1 MLDLDRINQIRLSA
15 NPWFQKLVG
24 HGLLMPNYY
33 TPPRVKIVFEG
44 EDQLPDKPVIYAM
57 NHTDRYNYW
66 PLQYK
71 AWRSLGRFTAAWVK
85 GKYYENPL
93 MGKFM
98 EKINSIP
105 TVSRGYL
112 IARDFMTTLQRRPS
126 NEEYATTRQWVDAQA
141 TQLEGEPLEAPGA
154 DIPEEILTRAR
165 VILGRVFD
173 PESETYA
180 ESINALFR
188 KMMRRFVEL
197 NQEAMDIGLDT
208 IIFPE
213 GTRSLR
219 LARGRIG
226 LSQIALAHQRI
237 VVPVGCSG
245 CSDLY
250 PGSSPWA
257 KGGTVTY
264 RFGAPITYEEM
275 APYHTGESFEPF
287 TPEAEANYRE
297 KFQGLVD
304 EVMQRINE
312 LLDERYQWSDEGGEQ
327 GAVGS
332 KRFV

>member
-1 MLDLDRINQIRLSA
+1 MLDLDRINGIRLSA
-15 NPWFQKLVG
+15 TPWFQKLVARG
-24 HGLLMPNYY
+24 ILMPNYH
-33 TPPRVKIVFEG
+33 TPPRVKIIFEG
-44 EDQLPDKPVIYAM
+44 EDQLPDEPVIYAM

-112 IARDFMTTLQRRPS
+112 IARDFKSTLQRRPS
-126 NEEYATTRQWVDAQA
+126 NEEYAATRGWVDAQA
-141 TQLEGEPLEAPGA
+141 AQLDGTRLEAPTT
-154 DIPEEILTRAR
+154 DIPAEILTRGR
-165 VILGRVFD
+165 DILGRVFN
-173 PESETYA
+173 PQAETYA
-180 ESINALFR
+180 QSINALFG
-188 KMMRRFVEL
+188 KMMRRFVAL
-197 NQEAMDIGLDT
+197 NQEARDIGLDT

-219 LARGRIG
+219 LAKGRIG
-226 LSQIALAHQRI
+226 LSQIVLAHRRT

-264 RFGAPITYEEM
+264 RFGAPITYEDM
-275 APYHTGESFEPF
+275 APYHTGQDFEPF
-287 TPEAEANYRE
+287 TPEAEANYRD
-297 KFQGLVD
+297 KFQALVD
-304 EVMQRINE
+304 EVMLRINE
-312 LLDERYQWSDEGGEQ
+312 LLDERYQFGEDAAGEGT
-327 GAVGS
+327 VGS
-332 KRFV
+332 KRFM